1 MITEYFLIG
10 EVLRPQGIRGEAK
23 LRCDAAD
30 PEAFRKVT
38 TLYWKDGDAYTPV
51 EARTSRV
58 DGGFAYTTFAGCT
71 RPEDVE
77 KLRGRSVYVDR
88 AHAAPLQEGE
98 YYLSDLI
105 GCGVFDRQGQQ
116 IGVLRDVLQY
126 GPTDI
131 YVLDTPKGELMAPA
145 LPHVFIATDVAASR
159 ITADEERLP
168 EVAVLQER

>member
-10 EVLRPQGIRGEAK
+10 EVLRPQGIHGEAK

-30 PEAFRKVT
+30 PEAFRRVT
-38 TLYWKDGDAYTPV
+38 TLYWKDGDAYIPV
-51 EARTSRV
+51 EAHTSRV
-58 DGGFAYTTFAGCT
+58 DGGFAYTTFAGCA

-88 AHAAPLQEGE
+88 AHAAPLHEGE

-105 GCGVFDRQGQQ
+105 GCEVFDRQGGR

-131 YVLDTPKGELMAPA
+131 YVLSTPRGELMAPA
-145 LPHVFIATDVAASR
+145 LPHVFIETDVAGNR

-168 EVAVLQER
+168 EVAVLQN